1 MLDQSACGQ
10 ESKHENALVVR
21 TAAVVAAKAAINV
34 QEAVQ
39 SNVAHSL

>member
-10 ESKHENALVVR
+10 ESKHENALVDR
-21 TAAVVAAKAAINV
+21 TAAIVASKAAINV

-39 SNVAHSL
+39 SNIAHPL